1 MRVLDFDVNNQKIT
15 KSPKCDFSGLVVG
28 SSGFLYA
35 RFNFSQE
42 WTGYLKVAVF
52 SCKSGEYPAK
62 VQAGICEIPAEVL
75 AEDSFKVSVVGK
87 RGDSRLPCN
96 RVTVIQRR
104 Y

>member
-1 MRVLDFDVNNQKIT
+1 MRVLDFDVHNQKIT
-15 KSPKCDFSGLVVG
+15 KSPKCDFGGLVVG

-42 WTGYLKVAVF
+42 WAGYLKVAMF
-52 SCKSGEYPAK
+52 TCKSGEYPMK
-62 VQAGICEIPAEVL
+62 VSGSMCEIPAEVL
-75 AEDSFKVSVVGK
+75 AEDSFKVSVIGK
-87 RGDSRLPCN
+87 RGDSLLPSN

>member
-15 KSPKCDFSGLVVG
+15 KSPKCDFGGLVVG

-35 RFNFSQE
+35 RFNFSHE
-42 WTGYLKVAVF
+42 WVGYKRVAVF
-52 SCKSGEYPAK
+52 TCKSGEYP
-62 VQAGICEIPAEVL
+62 VMIQAGICEIPPEVL
-75 AEDSFKVSVVGK
+75 ACNSFKVSVVGK
-87 RGDSRLPCN
+87 RGDSMLPSN